1 MGSEK
6 TLKEV
11 PLGAVQAFS
20 ASAND
25 KLELYLPN
33 KSATGNA
40 VLYSGSEKASTD
52 IDYRRLQ
59 DVGVQTMLIAVDDL
73 ASCEEALEREL
84 SNLMLDPTV
93 EPQKKALCAQQV
105 GVNVARDMLGG
116 ADPVADLD
124 RASNLFDSLLT
135 GMMEDPAVAT
145 SLLSMSAHHRTT
157 ASHLFAVSVLSMML
171 AQEAFGGDEKQM
183 HDVALAGMLHDLGKT
198 SVDAAILSKT
208 DPLTADEIN
217 LIRQHPVESIRLLG
231 SDADVDVNICR
242 MILEHHERYDG
253 LGYPVGVAGEDISV
267 GGRILAITD
276 SFHAMIGRRDYRKAL
291 SPVEAMRVMRSQ
303 VGKQFD
309 PRLFV
314 AWERVLA
321 GGVVAEFKPML
332 LNDDTEEVGTGYHAD
347 HRKSKKKPPVARRSD
362 RKLVNGQLQ
371 MACIA
376 TGTLQRGD
384 VAREMHH
391 YPVVDLS
398 RAGACLESIG
408 PMYRGEVVSVCLKT
422 GDAAQWLRGVVR
434 WCRRNASSGHGY
446 KMGVQF
452 VHRLAPEEAHSRHPV
467 VAMMTNQEA
476 LMPTG

>member
-20 ASAND
+20 ETADENI
-25 KLELYLPN
+25 ELYLPN
-33 KSATGNA
+33 KSATGRA
-40 VLYSGSEKASTD
+40 VLYSGNDGTSTD

-73 ASCEEALEREL
+73 ASCEETLEREL

-116 ADPVADLD
+116 GNPAADLD
-124 RASNLFDSLLT
+124 RASDLFNSLLT
-135 GMMEDPAVAT
+135 GMMQDPAVAT

-171 AQEAFGGDEKQM
+171 AQEAFGGDEQQM

-198 SVDAAILSKT
+198 SVDADILSKT

-253 LGYPVGVAGEDISV
+253 MGYPVGVAGEDISL

-291 SPVEAMRVMRSQ
+291 NTGRSDARHAQ
-303 VGKQFD
+303 RRSESSSIRAYLLHGSACW
-309 PRLFV
+309 PV
-314 AWERVLA
+314 AWLRKCE
-321 GGVVAEFKPML
+321 
-332 LNDDTEEVGTGYHAD
+332 AD
-347 HRKSKKKPPVARRSD
+347 ATATTRPTKSAAAITPIIANRRRS
-362 RKLVNGQLQ
+362 RPLRETIGAQKFNGGQLH

-376 TGTLQRGD
+376 TGTLQRAIASRVNWLD
-384 VAREMHH
+384 

-398 RAGACLESIG
+398 RAGACLESIWG
-408 PMYRGEVVSVCLKT
+408 RCI
-422 GDAAQWLRGVVR
+422 AAKL
-434 WCRRNASSGHGY
+434 
-446 KMGVQF
+446 
-452 VHRLAPEEAHSRHPV
+452 
-467 VAMMTNQEA
+467 
-476 LMPTG
+476 